1 MSRLVTL
8 RGEVKR
14 KRAEAK
20 ASLNRA
26 NQSRAID
33 AKRDDLPLA
42 RVKSRE
48 IEMEARTSVG

>member
-1 MSRLVTL
+1 MSWLVNL
-8 RGEVKR
+8 SGKVKR

-26 NQSRAID
+26 PLLNEQESLGLD

-42 RVKSRE
+42 RIKAV
-48 IEMEARTSVG
+48 

>member
-1 MSRLVTL
+1 MSWLVNL
-8 RGEVKR
+8 SGKVKR

-26 NQSRAID
+26 IQSQEID

-42 RVKSRE
+42 RVKH
-48 IEMEARTSVG
+48 G